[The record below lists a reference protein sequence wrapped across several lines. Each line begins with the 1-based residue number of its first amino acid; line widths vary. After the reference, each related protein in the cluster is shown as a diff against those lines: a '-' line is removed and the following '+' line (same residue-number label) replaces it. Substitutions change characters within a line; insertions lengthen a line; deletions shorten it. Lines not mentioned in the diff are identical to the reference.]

1 MSEENILIFLYN
13 FPRFPDDE
21 DKKNALCTPLNAPQL
36 PAQWFALQ
44 YGANMNADKI
54 GKALG
59 LGWMRYRRL
68 SPLSHVSLKHFLK
81 IMIYMVRNKEKI
93 NEKMKAFGE
102 QEELYGNFDVGNQT

>member
-1 MSEENILIFLYN
+1 MPEENNLIFLSN

-21 DKKNALCTPLNAPQL
+21 DKKNAICTPLNGPQL

-59 LGWMRYRRL
+59 LGWLRSRRL
-68 SPLSHVSLKHFLK
+68 SLLSHVSLIPFLK
-81 IMIYMVRNKEKI
+81 IMIYMVRNKEKF
-93 NEKMKAFGE
+93 NEKMKVFGE
-102 QEELYGNFDVGNQT
+102 QEELYGKFDVQNQT